1 MSIALL
7 CPGIKAANSPE
18 KLTIDFFLVSI
29 NGSISTN
36 LVKAGTSFLKPPS
49 NPSIVFEIG
58 SSPALTLGVRGLS
71 FNLRIVA
78 PILASLLIL

>member
-7 CPGIKAANSPE
+7 WPGINAAISPE

-36 LVKAGTSFLKPPS
+36 FVRVGTSFLKPPS

-58 SSPALTLGVRGLS
+58 SSPALTFGVRGLS

-78 PILASLLIL
+78 PILAFLFIL